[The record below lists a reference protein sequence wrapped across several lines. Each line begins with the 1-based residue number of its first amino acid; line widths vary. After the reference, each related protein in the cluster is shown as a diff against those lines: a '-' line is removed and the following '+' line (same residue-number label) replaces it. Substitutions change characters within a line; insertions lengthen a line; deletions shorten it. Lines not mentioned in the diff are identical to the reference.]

1 MGSKNIHITMWNIS
15 EWCKN
20 IFYRILHELVF
31 PSGDF
36 NPYLHNNTNIK
47 HCHCLIFFKVYPLWK
62 SRAQYLKDGRSTN
75 IFCSKHD
82 FSWDKTE
89 VSKLRYNH
97 LHHHQKDNVTKF
109 VVESGKR
116 IFMIYTTKENNVN
129 TSLKFM
135 WPWHTYTLSHK
146 IRSLPLWYLSSQ
158 GYKILIK
165 YIPWSFIVEIWF
177 YYRYFS

>member
-1 MGSKNIHITMWNIS
+1 MIWLKSYFLKYEMYKNCID
-15 EWCKN
+15 
-20 IFYRILHELVF
+20 IFSYFLFALKA
-31 PSGDF
+31 SD
-36 NPYLHNNTNIK
+36 PYLHNNTNIK

-75 IFCSKHD
+75 IFCNKHD

-97 LHHHQKDNVTKF
+97 LHHHQRDNVTKF

-135 WPWHTYTLSHK
+135 WPWHTYTLRHK

-165 YIPWSFIVEIWF
+165 YIPWSFSIIKF
-177 YYRYFS
+177 KTS